1 MNIVCSS
8 QCLQIWYFYI
18 PSRKLNMYDSKVKRF
33 GHALLSYVVC
43 WLDLHVLR
51 VISILRIEFKKS
63 SEQRGRIFLRQA
75 LLNPIVL
82 FFKAIWNIFSLGEQ
96 RPKSWRNKWI
106 LPNSMVSLC
115 YYTYSVF
122 MAVYKC
128 HICKHRKEYT
138 IANEDDIY
146 FWKKKT

>member
-1 MNIVCSS
+1 MTIVCSS

-18 PSRKLNMYDSKVKRF
+18 PSRKLNTYDSKVKRF

-75 LLNPIVL
+75 LLNRIVL

-96 RPKSWRNKWI
+96 RPKSWTNRWI
-106 LPNSMVSLC
+106 LSNSMVSLC

-122 MAVYKC
+122 MAVYKSV
-128 HICKHRKEYT
+128 IFVN
-138 IANEDDIY
+138 IAKNILLPMKMIFTFE
-146 FWKKKT
+146 KKA

>member
-1 MNIVCSS
+1 MTIVCSS

-18 PSRKLNMYDSKVKRF
+18 PSRKLNTYDSKVKRF

-51 VISILRIEFKKS
+51 VISILRIEFEKS

-75 LLNPIVL
+75 LLNRIVL

-96 RPKSWRNKWI
+96 RPTEGQINEYCLTLWFHFAIIHIKFLWQYIK
-106 LPNSMVSLC
+106 VSYL
-115 YYTYSVF
+115 
-122 MAVYKC
+122 
-128 HICKHRKEYT
+128 
-138 IANEDDIY
+138 
-146 FWKKKT
+146 